1 MAKTPDS
8 YDSFQAFLDG
18 QQYTKDGIR
27 RYEYIFGETYVS
39 TGLSNFL
46 CISKYLY
53 CRGMNK
59 GPFRKKHFL
68 KPYEVLAIVGLSLR
82 SLFLH

>member
-1 MAKTPDS
+1 MANTPDS

-46 CISKYLY
+46 C
-53 CRGMNK
+53 NK
-59 GPFRKKHFL
+59 GPFRKKKHFL

-82 SLFLH
+82 SFI